1 MAEVALILNELLT
14 TVETNATLPEE
25 IKLRRHMQKYVSRK
39 TLRKQ
44 QEEQHIRQLS
54 QEMQDASKQQRS
66 KSLRQSMVDKE
77 KFIKQQIEKV
87 RKEKEAKLEA
97 EM

>member
-14 TVETNATLPEE
+14 TVETNATLPDE
-25 IKLRRHMQKYVSRK
+25 IELPRHMQKYVSRK

-54 QEMQDASKQQRS
+54 
-66 KSLRQSMVDKE
+66 
-77 KFIKQQIEKV
+77 
-87 RKEKEAKLEA
+87 
-97 EM
+97 

>member
-25 IKLRRHMQKYVSRK
+25 IELPRHMQKYVSRK

-66 KSLRQSMVDKE
+66 KSLRQSMIDKE